1 MWLSLFRSS
10 PPEVFCKKGVL
21 RNFTKFKG
29 KDLCQSFFNNKV
41 TGPATL
47 LKKRLLQRCFPANF
61 EKFPKNTF
69 FHRTPLLAVSV
80 FLPKWQTSSFFKR
93 PQAEVPFLYPRKLLV
108 FCFQEVHKWNIGL
121 IWVGLKMAPI
131 KKFDPRFF
139 HKT

>member
-10 PPEVFCKKGVL
+10 LPEVFCKKGVL
-21 RNFTKFKG
+21 TNFTKFKG
-29 KDLCQSFFNNKV
+29 KDLCQSFFINKV
-41 TGPATL
+41 AGPATL

-61 EKFPKNTF
+61 EKFLKTPF
-69 FHRTPLLAVSV
+69 FIEHLCWLLLS
-80 FLPKWQTSSFFKR
+80 FYQSSSFFKG

-121 IWVGLKMAPI
+121 IWVGLKMVPI

>member
-61 EKFPKNTF
+61 EKFLKTPF
-69 FHRTPLLAVSV
+69 FIEHLCWL
-80 FLPKWQTSSFFKR
+80 FLSFY
-93 PQAEVPFLYPRKLLV
+93 QSGKLPASL
-108 FCFQEVHKWNIGL
+108 NDL
-121 IWVGLKMAPI
+121 R
-131 KKFDPRFF
+131 PRFLF
-139 HKT
+139 CTPENFWFSVLRRCTNGTLG